1 MKYLSILCLICIPGC
16 TTFQEAQKDMKRDID
31 GFKVEFARVFL
42 KKDIEKEID

>member
-1 MKYLSILCLICIPGC
+1 MRGLIIFSIFLCGC